1 MSIATVVTRG
11 YGSFGSIP
19 NVVRRGYSGSTII
32 GRRRRTKFY
41 HTPLDIPQS
50 VKKKAEKHD
59 VQWLIEHYESLIE
72 NASTEARLLAIEVQ
86 LVQIE
91 SQYQITALK
100 SQAVKAEVK
109 LQSLEDEEDLLLL
122 T

>member
-1 MSIATVVTRG
+1 MSTATVVTRG
-11 YGSFGSIP
+11 YRATIP
-19 NVVRRGYSGSTII
+19 DVVRRGYSGSTII

-41 HTPLDIPQS
+41 QAPLELPKS

-72 NASTEARLLAIEVQ
+72 NAATQQRLLAIEVQ

-91 SQYQITALK
+91 SEYKITALK
-100 SQAVKAEVK
+100 SQARRAEAK
-109 LQSLEDEEDLLLL
+109 LQSLEDDEDLLLL